1 MCESISGKIEVHV
14 QVTDSAQ
21 DGFVSLPHGYGLTY
35 AEAPGETGRRHGPL
49 INVLTAADYCDPL
62 AKTPYH
68 KTIPVRIY
76 AVADA
81 PESEEIAD
89 GTLAAK

>member
-14 QVTDSAQ
+14 HVTDSAQ

-35 AEAPGETGRRHGPL
+35 SDAPGETGRRHGPL

-68 KTIPVRIY
+68 KTIPVRVY
-76 AVADA
+76 ALTGA
-81 PESEEIAD
+81 PEAEEIAD

>member
-14 QVTDSAQ
+14 HVTDSAQ
-21 DGFVSLPHGYGLTY
+21 DGFVSLPHGYGLSY
-35 AEAPGETGRRHGPL
+35 SEIPGETGRRHGPL

-68 KTIPVRIY
+68 KTVPVRVY
-76 AVADA
+76 ALAGA
-81 PESEEIAD
+81 PEAEEVAE